1 MKRLITLVV
10 ILSAITVSN
19 INGQKM
25 DKYYFS
31 KTLNLPFEEASDKI
45 KAALAEQQFGIVT
58 EVDMHKK
65 FIEKGIDA
73 NAKPYRLLGACNPK
87 LAYDTVLAEE
97 NIGLFLPC
105 KVLIKYIDENTTEIV
120 MIDPTVVMGTL
131 GNPELIPAAEKV
143 TESFKAALDKI

>member
-1 MKRLITLVV
+1 MKRFVTLLV
-10 ILSAITVSN
+10 ILSAITISN
-19 INGQKM
+19 INAQQM

-31 KTLNLPFEEASDKI
+31 KTINLPFEEASNKI
-45 KAALAEQQFGIVT
+45 KEALAEQKFGIVT
-58 EVDMHKK
+58 EVNMHEK

-105 KVLIKYIDENTTEIV
+105 KVLVKYIDDNTTEIV

-131 GNPELIPAAEKV
+131 GNPELIPAAKKV
-143 TESFKAALDKI
+143 TESFKAALDNI

>member
-105 KVLIKYIDENTTEIV
+105 KVLVKYIDENTTEIV

-143 TESFKAALDKI
+143 TKSFKAALDKI